1 MKTPAALLGILMS
14 LATLAGAWQP
24 ARETSETPALPRNL
38 ETELALSALP
48 PHLRDDA
55 TVYIVGTSQTFE
67 MARDGSN
74 GFHTFVSRFDPN
86 AFNGDWPFT
95 EYRDDILLPIAFDD
109 AGSRAHMP
117 VYFDM
122 AEMRASG
129 TFAEELKA
137 IVVER
142 WENGHYKIPE
152 RAGISYMLAPMFRTY
167 RNPDIEVNKVTTT
180 NAPHYMFYA
189 PGVSNEDIGGKFL
202 SEHPF
207 VLNRTPGP
215 HGYIIQFVGKAEK
228 EAINEEYA
236 DMLARLCELRESYCL
251 VSPMSNSPS
260 HKSP

>member
-1 MKTPAALLGILMS
+1 MKT
-14 LATLAGAWQP
+14 LATLLGLLPCMAALSNHP
-24 ARETSETPALPRNL
+24 LHAASEIPALPPDL
-38 ETELALSALP
+38 EIELALSALP
-48 PHLRDDA
+48 PHLRDGA
-55 TVYIVGTSQTFE
+55 TVYIFGSSQTLE
-67 MARDGSN
+67 VAREGTN
-74 GFHTFVSRFDPN
+74 GFHTFVSRLDPN
-86 AFNGDWPFT
+86 AFNGDWPYT
-95 EYRDDILLPIAFDD
+95 YRDDILLPIAFDD

-129 TFAEELKA
+129 TSAEELKA
-137 IVVER
+137 IVIER
-142 WENGHYKIPE
+142 WKNGQYKAPE

-167 RNPDIEVNKVTTT
+167 RNPDFEANKVATT

-207 VLNRTPGP
+207 VLNKMPGP

-228 EAINEEYA
+228 DAINEEYA

-251 VSPMSNSPS
+251 VSP
-260 HKSP
+260 K